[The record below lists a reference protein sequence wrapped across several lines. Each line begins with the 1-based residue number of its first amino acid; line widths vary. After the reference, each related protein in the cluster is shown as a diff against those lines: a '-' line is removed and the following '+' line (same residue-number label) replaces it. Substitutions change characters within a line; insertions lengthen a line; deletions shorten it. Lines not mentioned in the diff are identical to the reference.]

1 MDADTT
7 IQRNYAAA
15 RLQLPLGTAITV
27 LHIGEAATVLAVGR
41 DAEPSAV
48 LSLAIGS
55 QKTAAA
61 FFKHTPPTPGEI
73 ENAIMVVEDEVTLA
87 RHLVAGHTTL
97 FSADAALL
105 AMAAMVGIDTVHSR
119 SMSLETVE
127 GLFDLLAALSQGR
140 PAATAGIPDTPHFAA
155 TLLILREFMHHLG
168 FTEIRW

>member
-7 IQRNYAAA
+7 IQRDYAAA

-41 DAEPSAV
+41 EAEPSAV

-61 FFKHTPPTPGEI
+61 FFKHTPPTPSEI

-105 AMAAMVGIDTVHSR
+105 AMATMVGIDTVHSR
-119 SMSLETVE
+119 CMSLETVE

-140 PAATAGIPDTPHFAA
+140 PAASAGIPDTPNFAA